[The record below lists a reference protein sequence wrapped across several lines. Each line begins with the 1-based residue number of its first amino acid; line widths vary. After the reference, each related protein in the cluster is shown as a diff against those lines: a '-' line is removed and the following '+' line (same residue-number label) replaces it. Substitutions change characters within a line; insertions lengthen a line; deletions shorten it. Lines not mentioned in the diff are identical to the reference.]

1 MPAPP
6 VRGISN
12 RASVTRMSHLLAAV
26 AVLLLLQPAEHP
38 GPVTVRVEAAAKGGA
53 AVEAWAK
60 ELRAALAA
68 RKDEFRVVKQDEKA
82 HLTVKLDAVEPGQGG
97 PSKIS
102 GSIAVGEAQRPFT
115 YTFTDVAADAA
126 KLARNL
132 RPLADKMR

>member
-1 MPAPP
+1 
-6 VRGISN
+6 
-12 RASVTRMSHLLAAV
+12 MSQMLAAIV
-26 AVLLLLQPAEHP
+26 ALLLLQPAEHP
-38 GPVTVRVEAAAKGGA
+38 GPVTVRVDAAAKGGA

-68 RKDEFRVVKQDEKA
+68 RKDEFRVVKQDEKPQV
-82 HLTVKLDAVEPGQGG
+82 TVKLDSVEPGQDG
-97 PSKIS
+97 PSRIS
-102 GSIAVGEAQRPFT
+102 GSIAVGDAQRPFT

>member
-1 MPAPP
+1 
-6 VRGISN
+6 
-12 RASVTRMSHLLAAV
+12 MSPMLAALV
-26 AVLLLLQPAEHP
+26 ALLLLQPAENP

-68 RKDEFRVVKQDEKA
+68 RKDEFRVVKPDEKA
-82 HLTVKLDAVEPGQGG
+82 QLTVKLDSVEPGQGG

-102 GSIAVGEAQRPFT
+102 GRIAVGETQRPFT

-132 RPLADKMR
+132 RPLADKLP